1 MPYIK
6 IWIHAVWSTYNR
18 EPFLNEEVRPK
29 VFEHI
34 KDNAKS
40 KGIYLDEINGYSDH
54 VHCTIS
60 MNAEQNIATIMNL
73 LKGESS
79 YWINKNKLI
88 NFNFGWQDEY
98 FAVSVSTSQIDIVR
112 QYIRNQVE
120 HHSKITFQQ
129 EYEDFIKKYN
139 FEI

>member
-18 EPFLNEEVRPK
+18 EPFLNDDVRPK
-29 VFEHI
+29 VFDHI
-34 KDNAKS
+34 KENAKS
-40 KGIYLDEINGYSDH
+40 KGIYLDEINGHIDH
-54 VHCTIS
+54 VHCIIS

-79 YWINKNKLI
+79 FWINRNKLI
-88 NFNFGWQDEY
+88 KFNFGWQDEY
-98 FAVSVSTSQIDIVR
+98 FAVSVSQSQIENVR
-112 QYIRNQVE
+112 QYIRNQSE
-120 HHSKITFQQ
+120 HHKKISFQQ
-129 EYEDFIKKYN
+129 EYDDFIKKYN

>member
-18 EPFLNEEVRPK
+18 EPFLSEDVRLQI
-29 VFEHI
+29 FEHI
-34 KDNAKS
+34 KENAKS
-40 KGIYLDEINGYSDH
+40 KGIFLDEINGYTDH
-54 VHCTIS
+54 VHCLIAL
-60 MNAEQNIATIMNL
+60 NAEQNIATIMNL

-79 YWINKNKLI
+79 FWINRNKLI
-88 NFNFGWQDEY
+88 KFNFGWQDEY
-98 FAVSVSTSQIDIVR
+98 FAVSVSTSQVDIVR

-120 HHSKITFQQ
+120 HHNKVSFNQ

-139 FEI
+139 FET